1 VATVHPFRPRRRI
14 RVGARD
20 AAATSRQH
28 HRGTEPVPICA
39 RTTRRHDIALA
50 QAIADLVTITIL
62 QAVATAK
69 AQQRDEQPQFA
80 LGGRVIIE
88 QAKGTLVE
96 HRRMDMPTVFALI
109 RGTPN

>member
-1 VATVHPFRPRRRI
+1 MPLRLRGNIIGALNLFRSAPGPLA
-14 RVGARD
+14 V
-20 AAATSRQH
+20 S
-28 HRGTEPVPICA
+28 
-39 RTTRRHDIALA
+39 DIALA
-50 QAIADLVTITIL
+50 QAIADLATITIL
-62 QAVATAK
+62 QEVATAK
-69 AQQRDEQPQFA
+69 ALQRDEQPQFT